1 MAKLEAE
8 RAAAEAAAAEK
19 ENQSEPVVIHRAEEL
34 LQDYDWIDHLRK
46 RDFKDGGWQMIMVGL
61 LHQLS
66 KDDRHRPS
74 CEELL
79 AQLVPPDVE
88 ATQDTVRQH
97 YGALDINYR
106 VQALQIICML
116 TAETKAVRGYM
127 EDCSEQMTKYR
138 KEKIEWQR
146 QRKQA

>member
-1 MAKLEAE
+1 
-8 RAAAEAAAAEK
+8 
-19 ENQSEPVVIHRAEEL
+19 
-34 LQDYDWIDHLRK
+34 
-46 RDFKDGGWQMIMVGL
+46 MVGL

-66 KDDRHRPS
+66 HNERQKAA

-79 AQLVPPDVE
+79 VQLVPRDVE
-88 ATQDTVRQH
+88 ATRETVRQH
-97 YGALDINYR
+97 YAALDINYR

-127 EDCSEQMTKYR
+127 EDCSEQMTAFR
-138 KEKIEWQR
+138 KDKIEWQR